1 MAEPEH
7 LKACLSNGDR
17 WFVLSCF
24 GPKVACALGSNFTL
38 PSPSVSSFPA
48 HTRAAVPFPF
58 PLPLVRLQERAVLI
72 TGSTQQ
78 VVAGCQ
84 VLVCLYMCI
93 YLLYM
98 CIYLLY
104 MCIYLDAYDVCMWVC
119 VHGPPT
125 LYCVPIANLPLLSC
139 FLARSPPRTLA
150 RAHFS

>member
-1 MAEPEH
+1 MAEPQH
-7 LKACLSNGDR
+7 LRACLSNGGR

-48 HTRAAVPFPF
+48 PTPAAVPFPF

-84 VLVCLYMCI
+84 VLVCPCICI
-93 YLLYM
+93 YLH
-98 CIYLLY
+98 
-104 MCIYLDAYDVCMWVC
+104 AYDVCMWVC
-119 VHGPPT
+119 MHGRPT

-139 FLARSPPRTLA
+139 FLARSPSRSLA
-150 RAHFS
+150 RAHFSQSQKHTPL